1 MIVGDTA
8 DRLVHSSHFTF
19 AGDGFPMPNQWNIVH
34 SIALNEDAQLLCGAD
49 RENYRI
55 QCFNSNTGEFQRQ
68 IRVEMKDNIGPI
80 YAIEF
85 APNTN
90 GLRVIER
97 TPGHARRLP
106 ILGTVLFGVTGGA
119 ETAMKKVY
127 MIDARTGDIL
137 TSFDSNPVNSLAEGG
152 EQDQ

>member
-1 MIVGDTA
+1 MIVGDLL
-8 DRLVHSSHFTF
+8 DRLVYVSHSSV

-90 GLRVIER
+90 GLLIIER
-97 TPGHARRLP
+97 RLRY
-106 ILGTVLFGVTGGA
+106 A
-119 ETAMKKVY
+119 
-127 MIDARTGDIL
+127 
-137 TSFDSNPVNSLAEGG
+137 
-152 EQDQ
+152 